1 MSDSDSGSGS
11 GSGYGYGS
19 GSGASDKKNLKSKN
33 SKIAKT
39 KVVFDP
45 QLEVR
50 VVGKAFRMEYYLSKD
65 IRDFLASYKL
75 NLESA
80 FMAQDDNLLSEKYT
94 YINHDYLL
102 PSFVRIVANEMQK
115 LPVIQ
120 NKRIV
125 RKDVTEMIN
134 SHAYSLILPLLLALR
149 VPKLFG
155 SRKKSYEEFY
165 GLNTN
170 DQQFSN
176 KNKAI
181 KIICLPYKNK
191 EGITTDRSMTRRV
204 IKSNTKQVCNI
215 ILCDTVLY
223 VKLIFS
229 LYLLLDAQYTL
240 LIFGQP

>member
-1 MSDSDSGSGS
+1 MSDSDSRNDSD
-11 GSGYGYGS
+11 S
-19 GSGASDKKNLKSKN
+19 GSGASDKKNIKSKN
-33 SKIAKT
+33 SKIT
-39 KVVFDP
+39 KKKEVFDP
-45 QLEVR
+45 QLEAR
-50 VVGKAFRMEYYLSKD
+50 VVGKKAFSIQYYLTKD
-65 IRDFLASYKL
+65 IRDFLASYEL

-102 PSFVRIVANEMQK
+102 PSFVHIVANEMQK
-115 LPVIQ
+115 LPVLQ
-120 NKRIV
+120 NKRIE

-134 SHAYSLILPLLLALR
+134 NHAYWLILPLLLALR

-155 SRKKSYEEFY
+155 SNKESYEIFY
-165 GLNTN
+165 GLKTN

-176 KNKAI
+176 KNKGTKI
-181 KIICLPYKNK
+181 KCLPYKNK
-191 EGITTDRSMTRRV
+191 EGILIARSMTRRI

-240 LIFGQP
+240 LIFEQP